1 MADTEKRLR
10 IAAVAD
16 LHRDRTPDASF
27 KSIFVAAEEQADVLL
42 LCGDLTDYGL
52 TEEAKLLATELGHA
66 KIPILAVL
74 GNHDYEAGLE
84 GEIAN
89 ILTDVGVKMLDG
101 QAHEIQG
108 IGFAGVKG
116 FAGGFGRHTLEPW
129 GEKII
134 KSFVQEGLDE
144 SLKLELA
151 LSRLRTR
158 SRVAVLH
165 YAPIAATVE
174 GEPLEIYPFLGSSR
188 MEEPLNRYQVTVV
201 FHGHA
206 HRGALEGKTRE
217 GIPVYNVAYPLL
229 RRSFPDQTPLKI
241 IELPVPDPAEV
252 AAAK

>member
-1 MADTEKRLR
+1 MASNEKQLR

-16 LHRDRTPDASF
+16 LHRDRTVDGSF
-27 KSIFVAAEEQADVLL
+27 KSIFSDAEAMADVLL

-52 TEEAKLLATELGHA
+52 PEEAKLLASEVGHP

-74 GNHDYEAGLE
+74 GNHDYEGGFE
-84 GEIAN
+84 TEISK
-89 ILTDVGVKMLDG
+89 ILTDTGIKVLDG
-101 QAHEIQG
+101 QAHEVLG
-108 IGFAGVKG
+108 VGFAGAKG

-129 GEKII
+129 GEKTI
-134 KSFVQEGLDE
+134 KRFVQEGLDE
-144 SLKLELA
+144 SMKLELA
-151 LSRLRTR
+151 LSRLRTK
-158 SRVAVLH
+158 SRVAILH

-188 MEEPLNRYQVTVV
+188 LEEPLNRYQVTAV

-229 RRSFPDQTPLKI
+229 RRSFPDKPALKI
-241 IELPVPDPAEV
+241 IELPTSQPSETAN
-252 AAAK
+252 